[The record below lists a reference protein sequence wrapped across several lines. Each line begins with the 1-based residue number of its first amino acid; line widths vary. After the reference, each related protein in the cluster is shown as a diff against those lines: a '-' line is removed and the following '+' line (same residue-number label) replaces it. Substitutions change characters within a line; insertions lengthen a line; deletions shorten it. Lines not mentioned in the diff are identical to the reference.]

1 MSLDEDAT
9 SREAIRANPVGYREG
24 GGGGRKALC
33 ACGMVRD
40 AEIVMAPGRGETGK
54 LDVDGSLDGR
64 RPGFPSLIFV
74 VVEDASGV
82 GCETE
87 WTYDRWWRWEGS
99 CLETGHTADGRW
111 MVSFFSSIPILL
123 FFFSIPRWISMSK
136 LQRFFIETCHSRN
149 LLAAG
154 QQCHCP
160 LPYHVPPWMS
170 LTLSHTIG

>member
-1 MSLDEDAT
+1 MEGSSSLCGEGGVKRDTTPQEGRVCRWTRMPQAGKRSAPTLLAT
-9 SREAIRANPVGYREG
+9 GRGG

-40 AEIVMAPGRGETGK
+40 AEIVITPGRGETGK

-87 WTYDRWWRWEGS
+87 
-99 CLETGHTADGRW
+99 
-111 MVSFFSSIPILL
+111 
-123 FFFSIPRWISMSK
+123 
-136 LQRFFIETCHSRN
+136 
-149 LLAAG
+149 
-154 QQCHCP
+154 
-160 LPYHVPPWMS
+160 
-170 LTLSHTIG
+170 